1 MSPLMDKAEVVLVFF
16 RLRYTQVCTNF
27 GQRMALQM
35 QIIATK
41 SSGMKKRKSRGRLG
55 KAYRLA
61 Q

>member
-1 MSPLMDKAEVVLVFF
+1 MDKAEVVLVFF

-41 SSGMKKRKSRGRLG
+41 SSGMKKRRVGEGWARLID
-55 KAYRLA
+55 
-61 Q
+61 